1 MYPDRMG
8 LSMALRRKDEPQ
20 DTAVGPKQS
29 HAAITLAVIAAALG
43 FFVDAYDLLLYSIVR
58 NQTEPV

>member
-1 MYPDRMG
+1 MG
-8 LSMALRRKDEPQ
+8 LSMALSLQDEPQ
-20 DTAVGPKQS
+20 GTAVGPKP
-29 HAAITLAVIAAALG
+29 AAITLAVIAAALG